1 MLVRACEQRETRR
14 VHFRMLGEPFMSSD
28 SDSSTGRAP
37 RRFLTSL
44 RDVLF
49 ENTDTVVPPAAGP
62 SLGNVAVAQEGDLT
76 AARTALRDSV
86 GERLGPAVREF
97 ALQVEALREVLP
109 STADRQRAALKV
121 LALKG
126 ISAPALVLELEHALA
141 ALAEQNQAFE
151 SKLATRQQALD
162 TERERLELLA
172 RECEQQLA
180 DCERHGA
187 ELASKKLGFERAYAE
202 VYGEYREL
210 KEQLTTSNPTE
221 KVQ

>member
-1 MLVRACEQRETRR
+1 
-14 VHFRMLGEPFMSSD
+14 MLGEPFMSSD
-28 SDSSTGRAP
+28 SDATGRAP

-49 ENTDTVVPPAAGP
+49 ENTDTAAASVAGP
-62 SLGNVAVAQEGDLT
+62 PLGNIAAPQELDLS
-76 AARTALRDSV
+76 AARTALRESV

-109 STADRQRAALKV
+109 STMDRQRAALKV

-126 ISAPALVLELEHALA
+126 ISAPALVLELERALA
-141 ALAEQNQAFE
+141 ALAEQSQAFE
-151 SKLATRQQALD
+151 GKLATRQQALD
-162 TERERLELLA
+162 TERARLESLA

-187 ELASKKLGFERAYAE
+187 ELVSKKLGFERAYAE

-210 KEQLTTSNPTE
+210 KEQLSTSNARE
-221 KVQ
+221 KFQ